1 VETDPKTTSGG
12 TDDLLEASLDAAEL
26 GDPTES
32 MLLLDQAQGGDQDAL
47 SALLERYQERLRR
60 IVSIRLS
67 SDLRSCVESMDIVQD
82 VFAAAAQHLDTLT
95 ADQPAS
101 IIQWLS
107 RIAENTMTSTWRRQY
122 AQKRDRHREVDLTG
136 AARTAAA
143 AGEQPSELAARRE
156 LEDLVDEAMTELPP
170 DDREV
175 IMLRTYYG
183 GSWDFVAKQLGRPGA
198 DAARQ
203 LHRRARIRLGRM
215 LRKKMGTDTENG
227 DEPV

>member
-1 VETDPKTTSGG
+1 VDIESSTTSGG

-82 VFAAAAQHLDTLT
+82 VFAAASQHLGSLT

-107 RIAENTMTSTWRRQY
+107 RIAENTMTSAWRRQY

-143 AGEQPSELAARRE
+143 AGEQPSEAAARRE
-156 LEDLVDEAMTELPP
+156 MEALVDEAMTELPP

-203 LHRRARIRLGRM
+203 LHRRARIRLGRV
-215 LRKKMGTDTENG
+215 LRKKMGMDLENG
-227 DEPV
+227 GETA

>member
-1 VETDPKTTSGG
+1 METDPKTTGNE
-12 TDDLLEASLDAAEL
+12 TDDLLDASLDAGAL

-32 MLLLDQAQGGDQDAL
+32 MMLLDQAQGGDQDAL
-47 SALLERYQERLRR
+47 GALLDRYQERLRR
-60 IVSIRLS
+60 IVSIRMS

-82 VFAAAAQHLDTLT
+82 VFALAAQHLDGLT

-101 IIQWLS
+101 ILQWLS
-107 RIAENTMTSTWRRQY
+107 RIAENTMTSAWRRQY
-122 AQKRDRHREVDLTG
+122 AQKRDRKREVGLTD
-136 AARTAAA
+136 AVRTTAAA
-143 AGEQPSELAARRE
+143 TDQPDELAARRE
-156 LEDLVDEAMTELPP
+156 LEALVDEAVAALPP

-215 LRKKMGTDTENG
+215 LRKTMGEEPGSG
-227 DEPV
+227 DAAT

>member
-1 VETDPKTTSGG
+1 METDPKTSSSG
-12 TDDLLEASLDAAEL
+12 TDDLLEDSLDALEL

-32 MLLLDQAQGGDQDAL
+32 MLLLDQAQRGSRDAL
-47 SALLERYQERLRR
+47 GALLERYQDRLRR

-82 VFAAAAQHLDTLT
+82 VFASAAQHLDGLV

-101 IIQWLS
+101 ILQWLS

-122 AQKRDRHREVDLTG
+122 AQKRDRHREVDL
-136 AARTAAA
+136 ASASFKAAA
-143 AGEQPSELAARRE
+143 PTEQPSELAAQRE
-156 LEDLVDEAMTELPP
+156 LEQLVDETVAELPP

-183 GSWDFVAKQLGRPGA
+183 GSWEFVAKQLGRPGA

-203 LHRRARIRLGRM
+203 LHRRARIRLGRR
-215 LRKKMGTDTENG
+215 LRKKMGMDTSTP
-227 DEPV
+227 DEES